1 MGLSWSEWN
10 HGASSVTLSEIWGW
24 RRETDWKPH
33 RGQRTSSVSPHQ
45 QVAVKHLLL
54 FDTRQKTGRW
64 GERRR
69 PAASARS
76 FSRFHLKVSTE
87 LTLIGAQLILGL
99 APEEVFCCSPR
110 CSRCWLRMMSNWCV
124 GGPDKPENKETG
136 KQNSGNFP
144 SLNAGFFIPPDSLQE
159 CRSWEGKIRVLS
171 LTGDIKEA
179 ATAVWLSAQMPVQ
192 NLIWR
197 PSAGTWGL
205 NNWNA
210 TKTKPRCPARL
221 ITAPGRPEFFIRDS
235 KAPRRPNGFSGTT
248 VGWKDGEKIL
258 LVKK

>member
-1 MGLSWSEWN
+1 MN
-10 HGASSVTLSEIWGW
+10 
-24 RRETDWKPH
+24 ET
-33 RGQRTSSVSPHQ
+33 
-45 QVAVKHLLL
+45 
-54 FDTRQKTGRW
+54 TGRVLLHCQKFEAGGGKLTENLTEVKERPEFSFSTPAGGGKAPITVW
-64 GERRR
+64 HPPENRKMRRRRR
-69 PAASARS
+69 PAASAGS
-76 FSRFHLKVSTE
+76 FCRFHLKVSAE

-179 ATAVWLSAQMPVQ
+179 ATAVWVSAQMPVQ
-192 NLIWR
+192 NLVWG
-197 PSAGTWGL
+197 PSAWIWGL

-210 TKTKPRCPARL
+210 WQKQSPAVQL
-221 ITAPGRPEFFIRDS
+221 D
-235 KAPRRPNGFSGTT
+235 
-248 VGWKDGEKIL
+248 L
-258 LVKK
+258 